1 MTHDIITNVIGYAA
15 AVAGTFLMLPQ
26 LIKSIK
32 TKKTT
37 DLSKSGIV
45 LYIVNCCLWTTYG
58 FLLPAIPMVIANAI
72 GIIIGITQLVLK
84 LKYR

>member
-1 MTHDIITNVIGYAA
+1 MNNPFITNLVGYTAA
-15 AVAGTFLMLPQ
+15 LAGTFLMLPQ

-32 TKKTT
+32 TKKTA
-37 DLSKSGIV
+37 DLSITGII

-58 FLLPAIPMVIANAI
+58 FLLFAIPMVIANAI
-72 GIIIGITQLVLK
+72 GIIIGIAQLVLK